1 MRYINLSCLN
11 FVINTNHRSMKSIL
25 ISICLTILTIGGLHS
40 QSLEDDVNVQLMK
53 AKVLFDA
60 ERYDEAVRIYN
71 TIIKKDDEYAPAY
84 LMRAKSKIF
93 LGAWAGTRNDLLDY
107 IDLNG
112 VTKEVIKIM
121 SITEYELGN
130 YTAAKNYATTAL
142 ELDPY
147 DGEQLFI
154 AGNIEMKQ
162 RDKTQACEYWEAAA
176 QMGARGAKTLVSKE
190 CSVIFE
196 IREEQRQKKAE
207 AKAKAEAR
215 QRAEAK
221 RQAEKRA
228 DSDLS
233 EDTEEESSQVNSR
246 SEKRPPVGIIPPKDN
261 GNDEDDMN
269 DEDEENVKTDRRKE
283 AEKEEKQAK
292 LEYEKVD
299 MDAIQEIEIDEELSV
314 VIGNGLGKRKVED
327 HPDIFMLSNDA
338 GKVVI
343 DVCVDHEGKVYSASI
358 DKRKTTLFKTS
369 LTSLALRKSK
379 EFQFFPSFR
388 EEQCGY
394 LIYVIK
400 PGE

>member
-1 MRYINLSCLN
+1 MKYILY
-11 FVINTNHRSMKSIL
+11 
-25 ISICLTILTIGGLHS
+25 SICFTVLAVGGIQG

-71 TIIKKDDEYAPAY
+71 TIIKKNDGYAPAY

-93 LGAWAGTRNDLLDY
+93 LGAWAGTRKDLLDF

-130 YTAAKNYATTAL
+130 LKSAKNYATTAL
-142 ELDPY
+142 EMDPY

-154 AGNIEMKQ
+154 AGNIEMKDK
-162 RDKTQACEYWEAAA
+162 DKTQACEYWEAAA

-196 IREEQRQKKAE
+196 IREEQRQKKAAAARQVE
-207 AKAKAEAR
+207 AKKQAA
-215 QRAEAK
+215 AK
-221 RQAEKRA
+221 RKAQALAKEKNEDDDMTDA
-228 DSDLS
+228 SKDKNQDD
-233 EDTEEESSQVNSR
+233 EEMGDTEVKSKSR
-246 SEKRPPVGIIPPKDN
+246 NKQPIGIIPPKNIEVNEDV
-261 GNDEDDMN
+261 DEEEMI
-269 DEDEENVKTDRRKE
+269 EDEPTEHIKE
-283 AEKEEKQAK
+283 QNGDDSK

-314 VIGNGLGKRKVED
+314 VIGNGLGKRKVEK

-343 DVCVDHEGKVYSASI
+343 DICVDHEGKVYSASI

-379 EFQFFPSFR
+379 KFEFFPSFR
-388 EEQCGY
+388 EEQCGF